1 MENNTNNA
9 SKKEKN
15 FNYFIPF
22 IICLI
27 LLSASIIYIGIDKLV
42 LSKNT
47 QESQEKNKE
56 EETTTVD
63 DGEYVIP
70 QINNPKC
77 TGTYTG
83 EYKDENNDLNYLYTL
98 NSDSTF
104 TANLGGLSGTLG
116 TFIITGNTISL
127 ISLKEN
133 PGSSDVDPAYETVD
147 YVIADDCSYINITR
161 DNINFKL
168 TKNE

>member
-1 MENNTNNA
+1 MENNINNVQ
-9 SKKEKN
+9 KKEKN

-42 LSKNT
+42 LSKNA
-47 QESQEKNKE
+47 QESQEEKAA
-56 EETTTVD
+56 TPVD

-83 EYKDENNDLNYLYTL
+83 EYKDETNDLNYLYTL

-147 YVIADDCSYINITR
+147 YVIADDCSYINISR